1 MRVGAEVKP
10 GDILVGK
17 TSFKGESEP
26 TPEERL
32 LRSIFGQLIKHRL
45 NVRALGLT
53 RRHQSVEL
61 SATPEIMGLVK
72 GSEFMFKV
80 EEIK

>member
-1 MRVGAEVKP
+1 MSKANVKKIRV
-10 GDILVGK
+10 
-17 TSFKGESEP
+17 T
-26 TPEERL
+26 L

-45 NVRALGLT
+45 NVRALGLS

-61 SATPEIMGLVK
+61 LATPEIMGLVK